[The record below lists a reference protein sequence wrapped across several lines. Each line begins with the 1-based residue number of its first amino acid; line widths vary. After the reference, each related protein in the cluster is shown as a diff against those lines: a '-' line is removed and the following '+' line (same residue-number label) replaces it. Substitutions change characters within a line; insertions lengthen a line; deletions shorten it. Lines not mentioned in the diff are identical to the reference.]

1 MKKLLIA
8 MSLLFVSNAIAITP
22 EEIKND
28 PLITRAGKIEELRDL
43 GSIYELV
50 LNTPRGKQIAYV
62 TKDGKYIIAGV
73 LFDRK
78 TGENLTAEREK
89 EINKI
94 DINKIPLK
102 DALHIKFGKGG
113 RKLILV
119 ADPECPYCRMA
130 FNYLKNKNVD
140 LYIFFMPL
148 NFHKHAFE
156 WSKEVL
162 CSQNSSKALID
173 LESKG
178 ITPETC
184 SEKNEKEAENKLK
197 KHILTAQLLKVRATP
212 TFITEEGYKI
222 EGFRKKEIES
232 YLGGKQ

>member
-1 MKKLLIA
+1 MDIKSKKITVVDKAKLSNITDYDWSPDSQWLIYTKEA
-8 MSLLFVSNAIAITP
+8 SNGLDAIWVYSLKENKKYQLTDNNFNNFSGVFS
-22 EEIKND
+22 
-28 PLITRAGKIEELRDL
+28 
-43 GSIYELV
+43 
-50 LNTPRGKQIAYV
+50 
-62 TKDGKYIIAGV
+62 KDGKYIIAGV

-148 NFHKHAFE
+148 CC
-156 WSKEVL
+156 W
-162 CSQNSSKALID
+162 
-173 LESKG
+173 
-178 ITPETC
+178 P
-184 SEKNEKEAENKLK
+184 
-197 KHILTAQLLKVRATP
+197 
-212 TFITEEGYKI
+212 
-222 EGFRKKEIES
+222 
-232 YLGGKQ
+232 